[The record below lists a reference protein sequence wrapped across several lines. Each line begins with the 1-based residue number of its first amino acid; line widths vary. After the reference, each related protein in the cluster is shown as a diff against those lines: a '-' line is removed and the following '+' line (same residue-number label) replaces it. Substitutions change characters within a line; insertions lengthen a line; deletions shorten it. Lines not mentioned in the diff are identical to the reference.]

1 MSRCLAI
8 DCSFGGFSV
17 AVGGKQGMLAEHHP
31 DVHASAGLIDCID
44 RLLSQDGCELKDLDF
59 LACGI
64 GPGNFTGIRTACGT
78 VQGFSY
84 VHDTPIAGIV
94 STHALAHASGCQQA
108 VVAYRAHRGHC
119 YLASYTTVDGN
130 LCEQAAPA
138 LHALDELPQLEGAWE
153 LCLHANLQDEH
164 ERFVEAVAGDARQID
179 CHAGSLAEAV
189 LELGLQAKERDELL
203 DARALKPLYVR
214 NKVALTKAE
223 YQQGVRL

>member
-1 MSRCLAI
+1 MSRGLAI

-31 DVHASAGLIDCID
+31 DVHASAGLIGCID

-64 GPGNFTGIRTACGT
+64 GPGNFTGIRTACGA

-108 VVAYRAHRGHC
+108 VVAYRAHRDHC
-119 YLASYTTVDGN
+119 YLASYTTVDGS
-130 LCEQAAPA
+130 LQEQDAPA
-138 LHALDELPQLEGAWE
+138 LHALGELPQLEGAWE
-153 LCLHANLQDEH
+153 LCLHANLQDER
-164 ERFVEAVAGDARQID
+164 ERFAEAVVGEARQID
-179 CHAGSLAEAV
+179 CHTGSLAEAV

-203 DARALKPLYVR
+203 GARALKPLYVR

-223 YQQGVRL
+223 YQQGMRL